1 MALDCKCTDGLR
13 FLIGVCSI
21 FVFRE
26 QILCVNVHIIWCM
39 SCILT
44 YKILNTL
51 FIVSTQS
58 TNTQKRTSKKEN
70 VNYKNTKWNKRMVS
84 NLDKA
89 NDETVD
95 QICTSYKILLY
106 NVLKTRFYRIYLCTF
121 VCGKLDQTRQY
132 IHSQIGVLKCV

>member
-1 MALDCKCTDGLR
+1 
-13 FLIGVCSI
+13 
-21 FVFRE
+21 
-26 QILCVNVHIIWCM
+26 
-39 SCILT
+39 
-44 YKILNTL
+44 
-51 FIVSTQS
+51 
-58 TNTQKRTSKKEN
+58 
-70 VNYKNTKWNKRMVS
+70 MVS